1 LNGEDRHIINSI
13 LEGAVY
19 IGMNKEQAIAS
30 WGEPYEINTTI
41 TAYGK
46 HEQRVYHGGYL
57 YFENGKLTAIQN

>member
-1 LNGEDRHIINSI
+1 
-13 LEGAVY
+13 
-19 IGMNKEQAIAS
+19 MNKEQAIAS